1 MKKLIKKTCG
11 ILLAATL
18 AIGSLNI
25 LHTTNAQEK
34 FVCNDK
40 LQLYSEGAIVPIKN
54 DFDLKKQNKSIF
66 SKIFSYNQGTVEQT
80 IYEGLLNTEEEIDI
94 SSYNITPDDLR
105 QIMQDIVNTC
115 PDLFYVAGRYSLYVD
130 ANNKVTSV
138 VPGYLFSGNE
148 LAEKKSQYKTKM
160 NEILSQI
167 ETSWSDL
174 EKIVFAHDYLC
185 QNFEYDTDLKNYDA
199 YTFFTTG
206 KGVCQAYTTVF
217 SGIMKELGIEVSTA
231 TSDAMGHI
239 WNVVKLDGKW
249 YHVDVTW
256 DDPTNDKFGL
266 ASHNHLLVS
275 DTAFNKERNSS
286 NKHHDWVSKYT
297 CIDTTYDNFY
307 WMTDN
312 ISTPYNY
319 LNGKWYY
326 SSYNSTNNTTDICE
340 GDLKNRG
347 TSIYNFD
354 KWFVYGSDSY
364 FTRTYCGM
372 DVYNGTLYF
381 NSCDTI
387 YSYSPQSGTSEFVK
401 PDVDGRLC
409 GLRVNGKQLVFSY
422 TKDYNAFGSLAAY
435 EFPENPNPPTEP
447 APTVNPDNAQVGD
460 LNFDNNVNLD
470 DATILLK
477 AALNIAP
484 LNENQLKVA
493 DIDND
498 GNINLTDATLCLK
511 LALGIPLS

>member
-199 YTFFTTG
+199 YTFFTTEEIG
-206 KGVCQAYTTVF
+206 RA
-217 SGIMKELGIEVSTA
+217 
-231 TSDAMGHI
+231 
-239 WNVVKLDGKW
+239 
-249 YHVDVTW
+249 HV
-256 DDPTNDKFGL
+256 
-266 ASHNHLLVS
+266 
-275 DTAFNKERNSS
+275 
-286 NKHHDWVSKYT
+286 
-297 CIDTTYDNFY
+297 
-307 WMTDN
+307 
-312 ISTPYNY
+312 
-319 LNGKWYY
+319 
-326 SSYNSTNNTTDICE
+326 
-340 GDLKNRG
+340 
-347 TSIYNFD
+347 
-354 KWFVYGSDSY
+354 
-364 FTRTYCGM
+364 
-372 DVYNGTLYF
+372 
-381 NSCDTI
+381 
-387 YSYSPQSGTSEFVK
+387 
-401 PDVDGRLC
+401 
-409 GLRVNGKQLVFSY
+409 
-422 TKDYNAFGSLAAY
+422 
-435 EFPENPNPPTEP
+435 
-447 APTVNPDNAQVGD
+447 
-460 LNFDNNVNLD
+460 
-470 DATILLK
+470 
-477 AALNIAP
+477 
-484 LNENQLKVA
+484 
-493 DIDND
+493 
-498 GNINLTDATLCLK
+498 
-511 LALGIPLS
+511 